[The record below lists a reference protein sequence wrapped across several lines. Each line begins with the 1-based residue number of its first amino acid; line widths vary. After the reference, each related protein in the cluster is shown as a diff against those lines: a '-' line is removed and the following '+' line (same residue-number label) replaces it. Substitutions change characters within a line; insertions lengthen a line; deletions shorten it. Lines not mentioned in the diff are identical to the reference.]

1 MKKGLVISFVILNI
15 FITLTIFKLFLVTKN
30 TITIISLKEN
40 LASYNIE
47 TLDNSK
53 EDYSVSLVKK
63 EIYKAL
69 KDSNE
74 VEEKLSEMDTT
85 PTYDELLKMAQD
97 NYGMSED
104 VFQIALG
111 WAVGEA
117 YDGNKNTA
125 GKVDHYLGYLCDCV
139 GINLYMG
146 YDNVNT
152 ADQLAA
158 KLAGGDSSSYY
169 YPSRMKQ
176 RALSAKTNPNNAT
189 NKAALKGMYLAL
201 KYPDE
206 NAHNCYG
213 PPIRDQN
220 YYRSRGGILYYQ
232 GGAYSSA
239 PNYPI
244 QIWTAWYDG
253 IKHWVGDVEEENKG
267 SGTIHPNVD
276 PEWHFTPSTPS
287 QNYDQACSIKGTREA
302 VSFIGRMIVIA
313 CYIIPLIII
322 VLGMIDF
329 GKAVTSNDEKAI
341 HKATSTLIKRI
352 VAGVVVFVIP
362 IILKSLLNV
371 VHINDLVDDSDTYD
385 SCLTCLFS
393 PFECADS
400 MNDE

>member
-47 TLDNSK
+47 NLDSSK
-53 EDYSVSLVKK
+53 EDYKASFVKSSK
-63 EIYKAL
+63 GYYKAL

-74 VEEKLSEMDTT
+74 VKEKLSEMDKT
-85 PTYDELLKMAQD
+85 PTYAELLKMAQD

-104 VFQIALG
+104 VFKVAFG
-111 WAVGEA
+111 WAVNEG
-117 YDGNKNTA
+117 YDGAKNLR
-125 GKVDHYLGYLCDCV
+125 GEVDTYLGYLCDCV

-146 YDNVNT
+146 YDLKT
-152 ADQLAA
+152 ADALAR
-158 KLAGGDSSSYY
+158 KIAGGDKSSTYY
-169 YPSRMKQ
+169 ASSLINKAN
-176 RALSAKTNPNNAT
+176 RAINNPNAY
-189 NKAALKGMYLAL
+189 APQFKGMYLAL
-201 KYPDE
+201 RYPDE
-206 NAHNCYG
+206 NAHDCYG
-213 PPIRDQN
+213 PSVADQN
-220 YYRSRGGILYYQ
+220 YYRSRGGVLYYQ
-232 GGAYSSA
+232 GGAYRWA

-244 QIWTAWYDG
+244 QIWTLWYDG

-371 VHINDLVDDSDTYD
+371 VHINDLVNDSDTYD
-385 SCLTCLFS
+385 SCLACLFS